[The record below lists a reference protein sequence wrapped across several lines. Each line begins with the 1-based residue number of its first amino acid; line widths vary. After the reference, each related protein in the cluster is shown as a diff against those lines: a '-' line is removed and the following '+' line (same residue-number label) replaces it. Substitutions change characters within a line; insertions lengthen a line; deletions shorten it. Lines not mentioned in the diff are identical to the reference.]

1 LFGGY
6 RFNYEAV
13 LRALLVRSLRA
24 QAIGADK
31 VRAVLNRIGNKLQ
44 NVRLSEKVFQ
54 DVLSVPILDC
64 VRPEEVA
71 ALIWTFEKRHLITHN
86 LGVVDRKYNEHLRS
100 AEREGREIRIA
111 PEEISAAIRTVL
123 RILSSAHNRLFA
135 RN

>member
-1 LFGGY
+1 MA
-6 RFNYEAV
+6 RIE
-13 LRALLVRSLRA
+13 ALLRRSCPHPRCDALF
-24 QAIGADK
+24 
-31 VRAVLNRIGNKLQ
+31 
-44 NVRLSEKVFQ
+44 RLSEKIFRE
-54 DVLSVPILDC
+54 VLSVPILDC

-86 LGVVDRKYNEHLRS
+86 LGVVDRKYIEHLRS